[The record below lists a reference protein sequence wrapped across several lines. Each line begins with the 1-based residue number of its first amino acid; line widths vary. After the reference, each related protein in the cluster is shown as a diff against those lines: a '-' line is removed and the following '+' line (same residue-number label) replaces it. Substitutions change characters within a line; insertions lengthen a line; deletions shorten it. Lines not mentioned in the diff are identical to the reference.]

1 MIKAWCLEEICWIFS
16 LSLSIH
22 ETILYKFLPRRLASV
37 WDPLVYFCQHIDR
50 NWHSFVDILCN
61 QKWIKLHSGLQQ
73 EKRQYDTA
81 PLVAIQAALF
91 RQQRTQKTLSPSSLS
106 VCSGWFYKMFHWLP
120 SMSEYITF
128 LSESLTQFCGKHGC
142 EHKGLYMWPRFFI
155 CLTFSCCLGGDT
167 HSSAFCVC
175 PELKFKTIF
184 LFRTTDCAQFHFLFH
199 SISCHFSF

>member
-16 LSLSIH
+16 LSLGIH
-22 ETILYKFLPRRLASV
+22 ETILYKFLPQRLASV
-37 WDPLVYFCQHIDR
+37 WDPLVYFCQNIDR

-61 QKWIKLHSGLQQ
+61 QKGIKLHSGLQQ

-91 RQQRTQKTLSPSSLS
+91 RQQRTQKTLSPSSSLS

-128 LSESLTQFCGKHGC
+128 LSESHNFVENMDVNTKVCTCGPGFLFVWLLAAAW
-142 EHKGLYMWPRFFI
+142 GVTP
-155 CLTFSCCLGGDT
+155 
-167 HSSAFCVC
+167 
-175 PELKFKTIF
+175 IF
-184 LFRTTDCAQFHFLFH
+184 LHFVFVH
-199 SISCHFSF
+199 S